1 MVIFRVDGNPLPKQ
15 SARVTKHGAYIPARI
30 KAWQDQIAWAAK
42 AAMAGEDPYTGDV
55 ALETIF
61 YRKDTRRCD
70 IDNLNK
76 AVWDAC
82 NGIVWEDDSQVVE
95 VKSYKYTGQSRPGV
109 HITVWR
115 LCDSIPR

>member
-115 LCDSIPR
+115 PCDSIPR